1 MAILIRPVREQFE
14 HDRVIRALEALG
26 FRLVREREHIAMAR
40 TNADGSQTPLTLP
53 NHAPLSAHEGMRP
66 SLEGTQASG
75 AGESHAQ
82 EANVAEV
89 SYGKPVTVEP

>member
-1 MAILIRPVREQFE
+1 MGCPYSTQYSAALPHRHFGEGIEEWKSIPV
-14 HDRVIRALEALG
+14 
-26 FRLVREREHIAMAR
+26 
-40 TNADGSQTPLTLP
+40 LTLP
-53 NHAPLSAHEGMRP
+53 KFEVLSPQMGMRT

-89 SYGKPVTVEP
+89 S

>member
-1 MAILIRPVREQFE
+1 M
-14 HDRVIRALEALG
+14 
-26 FRLVREREHIAMAR
+26 
-40 TNADGSQTPLTLP
+40 
-53 NHAPLSAHEGMRP
+53 GMRP

-89 SYGKPVTVEP
+89 SYGETGIVEPETPDNPSTTRRLLRAIGVMPANAPT